1 MTKYNSGPKLGLNF
15 VFEDTFKYVR
25 AEGGVV
31 DKKKMNT
38 CFIKLST
45 FVRHNEDE
53 ETRAQDLKNL
63 HLQVRRAINKF
74 ADKDLIKP
82 VFISTPI
89 IHDSFYL
96 TGRGFTQFDYTFFV
110 LPEVTFDELNVEMSN
125 IINKID
131 EEVFEK
137 QNLFDIIKD
146 QQEYKTKYGKGKRR
160 NISEKNIV
168 W

>member
-1 MTKYNSGPKLGLNF
+1 MKYNSGPKKGINF
-15 VFEDTFKYVR
+15 VFDQEFKYVA

-45 FVRHNEDE
+45 YVRHNECE
-53 ETRAQDLKNL
+53 ENRAQDLKHL
-63 HLQVRRAINKF
+63 HFLVRRAINKF
-74 ADKDLIKP
+74 GNKNIIQPA
-82 VFISTPI
+82 FISTPM
-89 IHDSFYL
+89 IHDSFYE
-96 TGRGFTQFDYTFFV
+96 TGRAFTQFDYTFFV
-110 LPEVTFDELNVEMSN
+110 LPEITFDQLNVEMIN

-160 NISEKNIV
+160 NISQKNIV